1 MAGVSWCPVPAY
13 TMKATTDAI
22 AGIHMATAMLAARIN
37 NIVRTWLE
45 KIVSYDLRLT
55 WNGYDA
61 NFTSSQVSY
70 IQQFASERGFPMQRT

>member
-1 MAGVSWCPVPAY
+1 MSGKRRSWNQVNEEKMMAGVSWCPVLAY

-37 NIVRTWLE
+37 NIVRTWLR

-55 WNGYDA
+55 RNGYDA
-61 NFTSSQVSY
+61 KFTSSQV
-70 IQQFASERGFPMQRT
+70 P